1 MGKISKYSNL
11 YDKNGEFLHGP
22 GKWTVPEMELLLEKF
37 PKYSVEWT
45 NITRLL
51 MQSKDFSFDDKT
63 VQKLLGRDNQTT
75 KEEVIN
81 AIKDASDEI
90 GTNTHGS
97 GNETEDGGNI
107 QQVA

>member
-51 MQSKDFSFDDKT
+51 M
-63 VQKLLGRDNQTT
+63 
-75 KEEVIN
+75 
-81 AIKDASDEI
+81 
-90 GTNTHGS
+90 
-97 GNETEDGGNI
+97 
-107 QQVA
+107 